1 MSENLKHDG
10 LFKDLMNDPKAALD
24 FTNDFLPNEVK
35 NILDLSTIKVEQE
48 SFVEANLCRSMCDV
62 LFSVKTKN
70 NNDAFIYVL
79 IEAELRSDYWIAFKL
94 WQYTLSILK
103 RHKKGLKKRTKERG
117 KLPIVVPIV
126 VYHGSERF
134 NAPRTLWELFDD
146 PKLAKKLMG
155 SEYLLID
162 WQAMP
167 DSEIKRKATA
177 ALVHFMKYIHN
188 QPDIIELWA
197 KFFDTLQEIAQK
209 DKENGFLYIKA
220 LLHYTISKVS
230 KNEQPRLKQLLD
242 ENLSIEDRKRIM
254 GTIAAQYIDE
264 GIAKGRA
271 EGIEIGETKGRA
283 EGIAEGIAKGRAEA
297 AQELARNLLKA
308 GFSVEFISEN
318 TGLSKEEVI
327 NLKNNIEY

>member
-1 MSENLKHDG
+1 MD
-10 LFKDLMNDPKAALD
+10 
-24 FTNDFLPNEVK
+24 
-35 NILDLSTIKVEQE
+35 
-48 SFVEANLCRSMCDV
+48 
-62 LFSVKTKN
+62 
-70 NNDAFIYVL
+70 
-79 IEAELRSDYWIAFKL
+79 
-94 WQYTLSILK
+94 
-103 RHKKGLKKRTKERG
+103 
-117 KLPIVVPIV
+117 
-126 VYHGSERF
+126 
-134 NAPRTLWELFDD
+134 
-146 PKLAKKLMG
+146 

-230 KNEQPRLKQLLD
+230 KDEQPRLKKLLD

-264 GIAKGRA
+264 GRAEGRA

-283 EGIAEGIAKGRAEA
+283 EGRAEA

-308 GFSVEFISEN
+308 CFSVEFISEN

>member
-1 MSENLKHDG
+1 MD
-10 LFKDLMNDPKAALD
+10 
-24 FTNDFLPNEVK
+24 
-35 NILDLSTIKVEQE
+35 
-48 SFVEANLCRSMCDV
+48 
-62 LFSVKTKN
+62 
-70 NNDAFIYVL
+70 
-79 IEAELRSDYWIAFKL
+79 
-94 WQYTLSILK
+94 
-103 RHKKGLKKRTKERG
+103 
-117 KLPIVVPIV
+117 
-126 VYHGSERF
+126 
-134 NAPRTLWELFDD
+134 
-146 PKLAKKLMG
+146 

-209 DKENGFLYIKA
+209 DKENGFLYLKA

-230 KNEQPRLKQLLD
+230 KDEQPRLKKLLD

-264 GIAKGRA
+264 GRA

-283 EGIAEGIAKGRAEA
+283 EGRAEA
-297 AQELARNLLKA
+297 AQGLARNLLKA

-327 NLKNNIEY
+327 N

>member
-1 MSENLKHDG
+1 
-10 LFKDLMNDPKAALD
+10 
-24 FTNDFLPNEVK
+24 
-35 NILDLSTIKVEQE
+35 
-48 SFVEANLCRSMCDV
+48 MC
-62 LFSVKTKN
+62 
-70 NNDAFIYVL
+70 
-79 IEAELRSDYWIAFKL
+79 
-94 WQYTLSILK
+94 
-103 RHKKGLKKRTKERG
+103 
-117 KLPIVVPIV
+117 
-126 VYHGSERF
+126 
-134 NAPRTLWELFDD
+134 
-146 PKLAKKLMG
+146 

-254 GTIAAQYIDE
+254 GTIAVQYIDE
-264 GIAKGRA
+264 G
-271 EGIEIGETKGRA
+271 
-283 EGIAEGIAKGRAEA
+283 RAEA
-297 AQELARNLLKA
+297 ARGLARNLLKA